1 MAQRADQ
8 QQAYPQS
15 IAMNAPM
22 VRISIYTEST
32 RNKGKSRQESRGT
45 ATATDRLQ
53 ASNTCSKAIGGGSEP
68 PSVWKHA
75 AADRCVGGTGG
86 LEPGVLRT
94 KARRSDSVWMSSA
107 ASLTFPV
114 FSFKLFR
121 TLVASAPLSI
131 DRKSVG

>member
-1 MAQRADQ
+1 
-8 QQAYPQS
+8 
-15 IAMNAPM
+15 MNAPM
-22 VRISIYTEST
+22 VRTSIYTDST

-86 LEPGVLRT
+86 VKPGGFWA
-94 KARRSDSVWMSSA
+94 KNRRADSGWLCLGA
-107 ASLTFPV
+107 FLPFPP
-114 FSFKLFR
+114 F
-121 TLVASAPLSI
+121 
-131 DRKSVG
+131 